1 MAKGAVIARILSE
14 YSDKGTKAAIKD
26 LAHAEKKFSDFGN
39 KVGKAFAVAAA
50 ASAAFAIKLGVDS
63 VRAAMAQQQQMAVL
77 ANTLHN
83 VTGANDAAVES
94 VDRYIKQSALRFNF
108 QEHDLIPSLQSLVV
122 ATKNVAVAES
132 LQHLAMD
139 ISTNKGK
146 ELGQVSLALAKAY
159 LGNFNALKRMGVP
172 LSESIIKSKN
182 FTAAVK
188 ELNTAFGGS
197 AAAAADTFAGKLGRI
212 GIAFDM
218 VKKTIG
224 NAIIVALQ
232 PFLDKFISALPQ
244 IEKWLDTNSQKI
256 AAFFI
261 TGISYGVAF
270 AKMLYDTFTFVSNNI
285 KVFAELGAVIA
296 AIWIGA
302 KTAAAVGAFI
312 KTVESVIKV
321 FKLLRTAALGAA
333 FAEAIATGGASA
345 AVGLAA
351 ATAAFILV
359 NAGLN
364 KFEKDAAKT
373 GKSVGDLKFD
383 FKGLSVSAADYLKGL
398 KGINTATSAGNSL
411 TAQQI
416 KVLAELKKMGIV
428 PTTSTDP
435 IELEAARL
443 NLLKQGTLEEK
454 ARIDAIIA
462 ATAAQLESNAAITRY
477 ADLLAALADNKI
489 STEEISILASKWG
502 ISTVAVEEYI
512 AKIYAANSTP
522 GNDASIMALYQAW
535 GLTKEEAA
543 KYIDFARALA
553 DQKLSSAEI
562 ENLMAKWGLTRQ
574 QVTDYA
580 KQVQDGTVFSNT
592 FADPGKAAKSS
603 WDDALTAL
611 NAYLAA
617 VAGASGAGAGGA
629 GSGNGAVVVPTFP
642 DGASAEE
649 IAKIAADAAAAAEA
663 AAAAAAA
670 ALDSAQQVVDQITAS
685 ADAASASASGAGS
698 VFGTNLPQYIYDQNP
713 ALAAAVGATS
723 SRTSDIA
730 NLGASSSMGSNGA
743 GGSATTNVTVNVQG
757 SVTSQSD
764 LISAIR
770 ESLLNSQLSGKQ
782 ITALALTL

>member
-1 MAKGAVIARILSE
+1 MAKGAVIARIISE

-26 LAHAEKKFSDFGN
+26 LQHAEKKFSEFGH
-39 KVGKAFAVAAA
+39 KVGTAFAVAAA

-63 VRAAMAQQQQMAVL
+63 VKAAMAQQQQMAVL

-122 ATKNVAVAES
+122 ATKDVAQAET

-182 FTAAVK
+182 FGAAVK

-197 AAAAADTFAGKLGRI
+197 AAAAADTFAGKIGRI

-232 PFLDKFISALPQ
+232 PFLDKFINALPQ
-244 IEKWLDTNSQKI
+244 IEKWLDSNSKKI
-256 AAFFI
+256 AEFFV

-296 AIWIGA
+296 AIWVGT
-302 KTAAAVGAFI
+302 KTAAAVAGFI
-312 KTVESVIKV
+312 KTVEAVVKV

-351 ATAAFILV
+351 ATAAFIGV
-359 NAGLN
+359 NVALN

-373 GKSVGDLKFD
+373 GKGMGDLKFN

-398 KGINTATSAGNSL
+398 KGINTATSTGNGL
-411 TAQQI
+411 TDQQI
-416 KVLAELKKMGIV
+416 KLLAQLKKMGIV

-435 IELEAARL
+435 IELEAARI
-443 NLLKQGTLEEK
+443 NLLKQGTIEEK

-462 ATAAQLESNAAITRY
+462 ATAAQLESNAAISRY
-477 ADLLAALADNKI
+477 ADLLTALADNKI
-489 STEEISILASKWG
+489 STEELSVLASKWG

-512 AKIYAANSTP
+512 ARIYAANSTP
-522 GNDASIMALYQAW
+522 GNDDAIMKLYEAW
-535 GLTKEEAA
+535 GLTKEQAA

-553 DQKLSSAEI
+553 DEKLSSAEI
-562 ENLMAKWGLTRQ
+562 ENLMAKWGLTREE
-574 QVTDYA
+574 VTAYA
-580 KQVQDGTVFSNT
+580 KQVKDGTVFSST
-592 FADPGKAAKSS
+592 FADPGDAAKKS
-603 WDDALTAL
+603 WVDALDAL
-611 NAYLAA
+611 NAYLA
-617 VAGASGAGAGGA
+617 VLNGSKTGTGTGTGAQQK
-629 GSGNGAVVVPTFP
+629 PTFP
-642 DGASAEE
+642 DNATADEV
-649 IAKIAADAAAAAEA
+649 AQIAADAAAAAEA

-670 ALDSAQQVVDQITAS
+670 SVAATQDIVDQIAAS
-685 ADAASASASGAGS
+685 ADAAANGTGS
-698 VFGTNLPQYIYDQNP
+698 TFGTGLPQYIYDQNP
-713 ALAAAVGATS
+713 ALAAAVGATAN
-723 SRTSDIA
+723 RTTDIA
-730 NLGASSSMGSNGA
+730 NLGSTATSGMGGG

-757 SVTSQSD
+757 SVTSEAD
-764 LISAIR
+764 LISTIR
-770 ESLLNSQLSGKQ
+770 QSLLNSQLSGKQ
-782 ITALALTL
+782 ITALALTI

>member
-63 VRAAMAQQQQMAVL
+63 VKAAMAEQESIAVL
-77 ANTLHN
+77 TKTLQN
-83 VTGANDAAVES
+83 VTGATNDQIDS
-94 VDRYIKQSALRFNF
+94 VDRYIKQTMFRLNVQDDLLR
-108 QEHDLIPSLQSLVV
+108 PSLQALVIATHDVSKAEGLQQV
-122 ATKNVAVAES
+122 ALDVSANRGKDLTAVS
-132 LQHLAMD
+132 
-139 ISTNKGK
+139 I
-146 ELGQVSLALAKAY
+146 ALAKAY
-159 LGNFNALKRMGVP
+159 AGNFNALKRLGIP
-172 LSESIIKSKN
+172 LSETLIKSKD
-182 FTAAVK
+182 FVGVVK
-188 ELNTAFGGS
+188 ELESATKGS
-197 AAAAADTFAGKLGRI
+197 AAAAADTFAGRIGRI
-212 GIAFDM
+212 GLAFEE

-224 NAIIVALQ
+224 NAIIVALE
-232 PFLDKFISALPQ
+232 PFLNKLTQALPQ
-244 IEKWLDTNSQKI
+244 IEKWLDSNSKKI

-261 TGISYGVAF
+261 NGITYGVAF
-270 AKMLYDTFTFVSNNI
+270 AKMLYDTFTFVANNI

-296 AIWIGA
+296 AIWVGS
-302 KTAAAVGAFI
+302 KTAAAVAGFI
-312 KTVESVIKV
+312 TLVQSIIKV
-321 FKLLRTAALGAA
+321 FKALRTAALGAA

-373 GKSVGDLKFD
+373 GASVGDLKFN
-383 FKGLSVSAADYLKGL
+383 FKGLAVSAGDYLKGL

-416 KVLAELKKMGIV
+416 KVLAQLKKMGIV

-462 ATAAQLESNAAITRY
+462 ATAAQLASNEAITRY

-489 STEEISILASKWG
+489 STEEISVLASKWG

-512 AKIYAANSTP
+512 ARIYAANSTP
-522 GNDASIMALYQAW
+522 GNDSAIMKLYEAW
-535 GLTKEEAA
+535 GLTKEEAT

-553 DQKLSSAEI
+553 DEKLSSAEI
-562 ENLMAKWGLTRQ
+562 ENLMAKWGLTRE
-574 QVTDYA
+574 QVLAYA
-580 KQVQDGTVFSNT
+580 KQVQDGTVFSST
-592 FADPGKAAKSS
+592 FADPGKAAKAS
-603 WDDALTAL
+603 WDEALAAL

-617 VAGASGAGAGGA
+617 VAGGISGTGTGGGGGGG
-629 GSGNGAVVVPTFP
+629 GSA
-642 DGASAEE
+642 
-649 IAKIAADAAAAAEA
+649 I
-663 AAAAAAA
+663 
-670 ALDSAQQVVDQITAS
+670 
-685 ADAASASASGAGS
+685 GS
-698 VFGTNLPQYIYDQNP
+698 TGGFGTSLPQYVLDQNP
-713 ALAAAVGATS
+713 ELAAAIGATAN
-723 SRTSDIA
+723 RTVDIA
-730 NLGASSSMGSNGA
+730 NLGSTATSGMGGA

-757 SVTSQSD
+757 SVTSEAD
-764 LISAIR
+764 LISTIR
-770 ESLLNSQLSGKQ
+770 QSSLNSQLSGKQ